1 MVMIF
6 TSRLTSLA
14 MAIVAVTLMARMPQ
28 QEWQQPSVVPASAD
42 TDTLLKDVTPDELQ
56 QIVNSYQDEKA
67 VLINIWAT
75 WCAPCVEEFPY
86 LVKLQQEYSDDL
98 QVIFVSAD
106 FPDSR
111 DRAIEFLKDQNVDWT
126 TYFKTGK
133 DQPFIEMLSD
143 RWSGALPFTKIIS
156 ENGTVVTSWEQA
168 AEYEKFER
176 YIKKAI
182 NN

>member
-1 MVMIF
+1 MVM
-6 TSRLTSLA
+6 TSLRLTTKFLLA
-14 MAIVAVTLMARMPQ
+14 VFAVILMGWTSQ
-28 QEWQQPSVVPASAD
+28 QGWHESSEKTAPE
-42 TDTLLKDVTPDELQ
+42 DTLLKDVTANELQ
-56 QIVNSYQDEKA
+56 DVINSYKGEKV

-86 LVKLQQEYSDDL
+86 LVDL
-98 QVIFVSAD
+98 QNAYGDELQIIFVSAD

-133 DQPFIEMLSD
+133 DQPFIETLSD
-143 RWSGALPFTKIIS
+143 SWSGALPFTKILS
-156 ENGTVVTSWEQA
+156 EDGTVVASWEQG

-176 YIKKAI
+176 NIKKAI